1 MLIDTHCH
9 IYYSEVENA
18 EEIIKECKKNNIVMI
33 LNGIDKKSNLEVLE
47 LSKKYDN
54 VYAAIGYDHSV
65 ANEITD
71 EDLKRQSES
80 SILAAEG
87 RINGLIQFINENNIL
102 TNKEE

>member
-1 MLIDTHCH
+1 MKQL
-9 IYYSEVENA
+9 SQVE
-18 EEIIKECKKNNIVMI
+18 I
-33 LNGIDKKSNLEVLE
+33 LSLTAILKAKSDGLKMQRALNTV
-47 LSKKYDN
+47 
-54 VYAAIGYDHSV
+54 
-65 ANEITD
+65 ITD

>member
-1 MLIDTHCH
+1 MKQL
-9 IYYSEVENA
+9 SQVEILSLTAILKA
-18 EEIIKECKKNNIVMI
+18 ESDSLKMQRA
-33 LNGIDKKSNLEVLE
+33 LNTV
-47 LSKKYDN
+47 
-54 VYAAIGYDHSV
+54 
-65 ANEITD
+65 ITD

>member
-1 MLIDTHCH
+1 MKQL
-9 IYYSEVENA
+9 SQVEILSLTAILKA
-18 EEIIKECKKNNIVMI
+18 ESDGLKMQRALNTVIK
-33 LNGIDKKSNLEVLE
+33 
-47 LSKKYDN
+47 
-54 VYAAIGYDHSV
+54 
-65 ANEITD
+65 D

>member
-1 MLIDTHCH
+1 MKQL
-9 IYYSEVENA
+9 SQVEILSLTAILKA
-18 EEIIKECKKNNIVMI
+18 ESDGLKMQRA
-33 LNGIDKKSNLEVLE
+33 LNTV
-47 LSKKYDN
+47 
-54 VYAAIGYDHSV
+54 
-65 ANEITD
+65 ITD

>member
-1 MLIDTHCH
+1 MKQLSQVEILSLIA
-9 IYYSEVENA
+9 ILKA
-18 EEIIKECKKNNIVMI
+18 ESDDLKMQRA
-33 LNGIDKKSNLEVLE
+33 LNTV
-47 LSKKYDN
+47 
-54 VYAAIGYDHSV
+54 
-65 ANEITD
+65 ITD

>member
-1 MLIDTHCH
+1 MRQL
-9 IYYSEVENA
+9 SQVEILSLTAILKA
-18 EEIIKECKKNNIVMI
+18 ESDGLKMQRA
-33 LNGIDKKSNLEVLE
+33 LNTV
-47 LSKKYDN
+47 
-54 VYAAIGYDHSV
+54 
-65 ANEITD
+65 ITD

>member
-1 MLIDTHCH
+1 MKQL
-9 IYYSEVENA
+9 SQVEILSLTAILKA
-18 EEIIKECKKNNIVMI
+18 ESDGLKMQRAFNTV
-33 LNGIDKKSNLEVLE
+33 
-47 LSKKYDN
+47 
-54 VYAAIGYDHSV
+54 
-65 ANEITD
+65 ITD

>member
-1 MLIDTHCH
+1 MKQLSQVEILSLTAILKAEIDGLKMQR
-9 IYYSEVENA
+9 A
-18 EEIIKECKKNNIVMI
+18 
-33 LNGIDKKSNLEVLE
+33 LNTV
-47 LSKKYDN
+47 
-54 VYAAIGYDHSV
+54 
-65 ANEITD
+65 ITD

>member
-1 MLIDTHCH
+1 MKQL
-9 IYYSEVENA
+9 SQVEILYLTAILKA
-18 EEIIKECKKNNIVMI
+18 ESDGLKMQRA
-33 LNGIDKKSNLEVLE
+33 LNTV
-47 LSKKYDN
+47 
-54 VYAAIGYDHSV
+54 
-65 ANEITD
+65 ITD

>member
-1 MLIDTHCH
+1 MKQL
-9 IYYSEVENA
+9 SQVEILSLTAILKA
-18 EEIIKECKKNNIVMI
+18 ESDCLKMQRA
-33 LNGIDKKSNLEVLE
+33 LNTV
-47 LSKKYDN
+47 
-54 VYAAIGYDHSV
+54 
-65 ANEITD
+65 ITD

>member
-1 MLIDTHCH
+1 MKQL
-9 IYYSEVENA
+9 SEVEILSLTTILKA
-18 EEIIKECKKNNIVMI
+18 ESDGLKMQRA
-33 LNGIDKKSNLEVLE
+33 LNTV
-47 LSKKYDN
+47 
-54 VYAAIGYDHSV
+54 
-65 ANEITD
+65 ITD

>member
-1 MLIDTHCH
+1 MKQL
-9 IYYSEVENA
+9 SQVEILSLTAILKA
-18 EEIIKECKKNNIVMI
+18 ESNGLKMQRA
-33 LNGIDKKSNLEVLE
+33 LNTV
-47 LSKKYDN
+47 
-54 VYAAIGYDHSV
+54 
-65 ANEITD
+65 ITD

>member
-1 MLIDTHCH
+1 MKQL
-9 IYYSEVENA
+9 SQVEILSLTAILKA
-18 EEIIKECKKNNIVMI
+18 ESDGLKMQR
-33 LNGIDKKSNLEVLE
+33 
-47 LSKKYDN
+47 
-54 VYAAIGYDHSV
+54 AINTV
-65 ANEITD
+65 ITD

>member
-1 MLIDTHCH
+1 MKQLSQIEILSLTA
-9 IYYSEVENA
+9 ILKA
-18 EEIIKECKKNNIVMI
+18 ESDGLKMQRA
-33 LNGIDKKSNLEVLE
+33 LNTV
-47 LSKKYDN
+47 
-54 VYAAIGYDHSV
+54 
-65 ANEITD
+65 ITD